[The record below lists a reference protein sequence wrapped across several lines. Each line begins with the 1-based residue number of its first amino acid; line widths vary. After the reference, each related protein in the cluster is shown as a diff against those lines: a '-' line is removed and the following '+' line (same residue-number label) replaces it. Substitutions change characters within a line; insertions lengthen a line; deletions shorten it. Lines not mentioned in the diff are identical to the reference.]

1 MSSCARWEQLE
12 SCRSDGIRPH
22 TAVYAKRDALA
33 SRKIATYRVHGRS
46 CGRGIAATAWLWS
59 VCELGTA
66 WGEEN
71 RVEKATTRVV
81 QRPFLA
87 RNDKK
92 AVQLLQPT
100 YRVWGRRCACG
111 RGIGLAS
118 LPPHGYGQYASWRR
132 GGVKKTGWKSPP
144 QQGRATSV
152 SGRRDNKYVVHCSQS
167 DWLLS

>member
-92 AVQLLQPT
+92 AVQLLHTESGAAAVP
-100 YRVWGRRCACG
+100 VVAASGWHRCHRMAMVSMRAG
-111 RGIGLAS
+111 D
-118 LPPHGYGQYASWRR
+118 
-132 GGVKKTGWKSPP
+132 GVG
-144 QQGRATSV
+144 
-152 SGRRDNKYVVHCSQS
+152 
-167 DWLLS
+167 